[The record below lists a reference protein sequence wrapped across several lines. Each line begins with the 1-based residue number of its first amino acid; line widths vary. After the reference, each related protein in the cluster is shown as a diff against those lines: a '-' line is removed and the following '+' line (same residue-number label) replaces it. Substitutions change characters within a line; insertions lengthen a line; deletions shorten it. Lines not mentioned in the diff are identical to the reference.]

1 MTFGVLIAISI
12 TQLALAALLALFLFA
27 HRAGAE
33 RRALQEA
40 DGLVAISAPM
50 RAWLV
55 GEGSVDD
62 VCTALDRLPAGTA
75 RTTALRIGREMLD
88 REAADQ
94 LANALHAR
102 PWARAGF
109 ALGNSAFWWRRLD
122 AARLIAD
129 LGTIAEEGIV
139 RRLLLDHHPAVR
151 VAATSCLARIAN
163 PAVIEVV
170 LNELSRQP
178 LVVRAAQMALLKKQ
192 WQLTQA
198 ALLPRLTA
206 DASPESLPDWIGVA
220 EVLETPDVLARAVLL
235 HAHPE
240 GSVRIAVARAM
251 KKYFHP
257 DATRVL
263 ALLLVDDDWRVRAQA
278 ARSVGVLRDTSAI
291 PTLVKNLNDTTWW
304 VRFRSAL
311 ALSQLGD
318 PGRAALRAATAAD
331 DKFAAHMATMVSGLS
346 EGSVVELVEG

>member
-1 MTFGVLIAISI
+1 VTFGLLIVVSI
-12 TQLALAALLALFLFA
+12 TQLVFAALLALFLFA

-33 RRALQEA
+33 RRSLQEA
-40 DGLVAISAPM
+40 DGLVALAAPM

-62 VCTALDRLPAGTA
+62 VCTALDKLPADTA

-94 LANALHAR
+94 LANALHGR
-102 PWARAGF
+102 SWVRAGF
-109 ALGNSAFWWRRLD
+109 ALSDSVFWWRRLD

-129 LGTIAEEGIV
+129 LGTIAEEEIV
-139 RRLLLDHHPAVR
+139 RRLLRDRHPAVR

-178 LVVRAAQMALLKKQ
+178 LVVRGAQMALLKRQ

-198 ALLPRLTA
+198 ALLPRL
-206 DASPESLPDWIGVA
+206 DAHAPVASLPDWIGVA
-220 EVLETPDVLARAVLL
+220 EVLETPDVLSRVVLL
-235 HAHPE
+235 HAHPAV
-240 GSVRIAVARAM
+240 SVRIAVARAM

-263 ALLLVDDDWRVRAQA
+263 AMLLADSDWRVRAQA
-278 ARSVGVLRDTSAI
+278 ARSVGVLRDKSAV
-291 PTLVKNLNDTTWW
+291 PALVNNLNDEAWW

-318 PGRAALRAATAAD
+318 EGRAALRTATGAED
-331 DKFAAHMATMVSGLS
+331 LFAAHMATMVSGLS